1 MRMFHAFVRDVNKDL
16 RLLTQIRELSQWK
29 IAIQILSNQ
38 TNEYNQNKQE

>member
-1 MRMFHAFVRDVNKDL
+1 MRMFHAFLCDNNKDL

-38 TNEYNQNKQE
+38 THEYNQNKQE